1 MTTSLFER
9 LRDGAGLRLLQKYGD
24 VFRVTKRGD
33 QVYNP
38 STGSVTTSTVTQD
51 VRGKSFSRE
60 SQFDVPELAETAEI
74 EVYLTASG
82 LTFAPQ
88 PGMTIGSPPTT
99 ALPYKITRVQP
110 IPESGVVVMYRVI
123 AQR

>member
-1 MTTSLFER
+1 MSTSLFER

-24 VFRVTKRGD
+24 VFRVTKQGD

-51 VRGKSFSRE
+51 IRGKSFSRD

>member
-38 STGSVTTSTVTQD
+38 STGSVTTSTATQD
-51 VRGKSFSRE
+51 IRGKSFSRD
-60 SQFDVPELAETAEI
+60 SQFDVPELTETAEI